1 MSFSLDTVLLTP
13 GTQSPE
19 GVLEYAG
26 NRLPCILGRGGI
38 RADKREGD
46 GVTPAGAWPLRR
58 VLYRP
63 DRLAPPSTFLPVA
76 PLRDNDG
83 WCDDPAD
90 PLYNR
95 PVSLPYSASAE
106 FMWRCDHLYDIVVVL
121 GHNDDPVI
129 PGMGSAIFMHLAD
142 PQGRPTA
149 GCVALKLDDL
159 KRLLSRCSP
168 QTEII
173 IRP

>member
-1 MSFSLDTVLLTP
+1 
-13 GTQSPE
+13 
-19 GVLEYAG
+19 
-26 NRLPCILGRGGI
+26 
-38 RADKREGD
+38 
-46 GVTPAGAWPLRR
+46 
-58 VLYRP
+58 
-63 DRLAPPSTFLPVA
+63 
-76 PLRDNDG
+76 
-83 WCDDPAD
+83 
-90 PLYNR
+90 
-95 PVSLPYSASAE
+95 
-106 FMWRCDHLYDIVVVL
+106 VL